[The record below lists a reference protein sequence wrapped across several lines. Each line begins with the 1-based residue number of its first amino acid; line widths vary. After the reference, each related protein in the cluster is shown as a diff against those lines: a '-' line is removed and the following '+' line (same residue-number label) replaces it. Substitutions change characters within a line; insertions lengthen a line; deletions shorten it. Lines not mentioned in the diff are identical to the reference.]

1 MPAFREKRVLPYP
14 LGFLFE
20 LVLDVERYP
29 EFLPWC
35 RAARILSREDDGS
48 FTAEL
53 IIHFNA
59 FSESYVS
66 KVMPVGPVA
75 GKGGIEVTLVRG
87 PFNYLTNSWHFEAI
101 DDNTTAVECFVDF
114 QFKSKLL
121 EKFIG
126 GLFEKVSR
134 RMVGAFEERAHK
146 LCCPV
151 T

>member
-1 MPAFREKRVLPYP
+1 MPAFREKKVLPHP
-14 LGFLFE
+14 LNFVFD

-35 RAARILSREDDGS
+35 RAARILTREDDG

-66 KVMPVGPVA
+66 KVTPIGPVA
-75 GKGGIEVTLVRG
+75 GKGSIEVTLVRG
-87 PFNYLTNSWHFEAI
+87 PFNYLTNSWHFSAV
-101 DDNTTAVECFVDF
+101 DDEHTEVECFVDF
-114 QFKSKLL
+114 QFKSRLL
-121 EKFIG
+121 EKLIG

-134 RMVGAFEERAHK
+134 KMVGAFEERALK
-146 LCCPV
+146 LRAPAP
-151 T
+151 